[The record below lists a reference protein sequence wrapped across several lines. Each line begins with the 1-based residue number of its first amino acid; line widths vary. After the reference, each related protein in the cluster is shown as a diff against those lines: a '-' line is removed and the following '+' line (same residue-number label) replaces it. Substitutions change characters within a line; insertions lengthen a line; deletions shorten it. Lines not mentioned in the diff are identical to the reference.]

1 MEENLNQNQE
11 VQNEVTQPNPEMPV
25 QEPAPEPQAPQQPE
39 EQPHQQYQQPYQQP
53 YQPQYQPQYQ
63 QPYQMPMQVRP
74 IPPQRPRR
82 NVLGG
87 TGFVLGVSGI
97 ALFWL
102 PFVRFILGVLGFTFS
117 LVSIFRKNCRK
128 AFAIAGLI
136 LSALVLF
143 IVAVIWFHFGYTLS
157 DIFDED
163 FVDFLN
169 FLDK

>member
-11 VQNEVTQPNPEMPV
+11 VPNAATQPTSEMPA
-25 QEPAPEPQAPQQPE
+25 QEQTPQQPE
-39 EQPHQQYQQPYQQP
+39 GQPYQPYQQQPYQQQYQQPYP
-53 YQPQYQPQYQ
+53 
-63 QPYQMPMQVRP
+63 MPVQTRP

-87 TGFVLGVSGI
+87 TGFVLGVIGI

-102 PFVRFILGVLGFTFS
+102 PFVRFILGVLGLTFS

>member
-11 VQNEVTQPNPEMPV
+11 VQNEATQPNPEMPV

-53 YQPQYQPQYQ
+53 YQPQYQ

-87 TGFVLGVSGI
+87 TGFVLGVIGI

>member
-11 VQNEVTQPNPEMPV
+11 VQNEATQPTPEMPA
-25 QEPAPEPQAPQQPE
+25 QEQAPQQPE
-39 EQPHQQYQQPYQQP
+39 GQPYQPYQQ
-53 YQPQYQPQYQ
+53 QYQPQYQ
-63 QPYQMPMQVRP
+63 QPYPMQMQPRP
-74 IPPQRPRR
+74 VPPQRPRR

-87 TGFVLGVSGI
+87 TGFVLGVIGI

-102 PFVRFILGVLGFTFS
+102 PFVRFILGVLGLTFS
-117 LVSIFRKNCRK
+117 LVGVFRKDCRK
-128 AFAIAGLI
+128 AFAITGVI

-143 IVAVIWFHFGYTLS
+143 IVVVIWSHFGYTLS

-163 FVDFLN
+163 FIDFLN

>member
-1 MEENLNQNQE
+1 MIMEENLNQNQE
-11 VQNEVTQPNPEMPV
+11 VQNEANQPTPEMPA
-25 QEPAPEPQAPQQPE
+25 QEHAPQQPE
-39 EQPHQQYQQPYQQP
+39 GQPYQPYQQ
-53 YQPQYQPQYQ
+53 QCQ
-63 QPYQMPMQVRP
+63 QPYPMQVQTRP

-87 TGFVLGVSGI
+87 TGFVLGVIGI

-102 PFVRFILGVLGFTFS
+102 PFVRFILGVLGLTFS

>member
-1 MEENLNQNQE
+1 MIMEENLNQNQE
-11 VQNEVTQPNPEMPV
+11 VQNAATQPTPEMPA
-25 QEPAPEPQAPQQPE
+25 QEQTPQQPE
-39 EQPHQQYQQPYQQP
+39 GQPYQPYQQQPYQQQYQQPYP
-53 YQPQYQPQYQ
+53 
-63 QPYQMPMQVRP
+63 MPVQTRP

-87 TGFVLGVSGI
+87 TGFVLGVIGI

-102 PFVRFILGVLGFTFS
+102 PFVRFILGVLGLTFS

>member
-11 VQNEVTQPNPEMPV
+11 VQNEATQPTPEMPA
-25 QEPAPEPQAPQQPE
+25 QEQAPQQPE
-39 EQPHQQYQQPYQQP
+39 GQPYQPYQQQYQTQYQQPY
-53 YQPQYQPQYQ
+53 
-63 QPYQMPMQVRP
+63 PMQMQPRP
-74 IPPQRPRR
+74 VPPQRPRR

-87 TGFVLGVSGI
+87 TGFVLGVIGI

-102 PFVRFILGVLGFTFS
+102 PFVRFILGVLGLTFS
-117 LVSIFRKNCRK
+117 LVGVFRKDCRK
-128 AFAIAGLI
+128 AFAITGVI

-143 IVAVIWFHFGYTLS
+143 IVVVIWSHFGYTLS

-163 FVDFLN
+163 FIDFLN

>member
-1 MEENLNQNQE
+1 MIMEENLNQNQE
-11 VQNEVTQPNPEMPV
+11 VQNAATQPTSEMPA
-25 QEPAPEPQAPQQPE
+25 QEQTPQQPE
-39 EQPHQQYQQPYQQP
+39 GQPYQPYQQQPYQQQYQQPYP
-53 YQPQYQPQYQ
+53 
-63 QPYQMPMQVRP
+63 MPVQTRP

-87 TGFVLGVSGI
+87 TGFVLGVIGI

-102 PFVRFILGVLGFTFS
+102 PFVRFILGVLGLTFS

>member
-11 VQNEVTQPNPEMPV
+11 VQNEATQPTPEMPA
-25 QEPAPEPQAPQQPE
+25 QEQAPQQPE
-39 EQPHQQYQQPYQQP
+39 GQPYQPYQQQPYQQQYQQPYP
-53 YQPQYQPQYQ
+53 
-63 QPYQMPMQVRP
+63 MPVQTRP

-87 TGFVLGVSGI
+87 TGFVLGVIGI

-157 DIFDED
+157 NIFDED